1 MADRTVVAATREVAR
16 RTMSEDELAVLYML
30 DRGQVVSAINAP
42 APILARLLRAELI
55 TADGVHEQVDALTK
69 DPTYA
74 SRVVL
79 TEYGRR
85 KCRELREAGVFEDV
99 LDPNSLS

>member
-1 MADRTVVAATREVAR
+1 MIAATREVAR
-16 RTMSEDELAVLYML
+16 RTLSTDELAVLWML

-55 TADGVHEQVDALTK
+55 VGDGVHEEVDALMK

-85 KCRELREAGVFEDV
+85 KCRELREAGVFEGV
-99 LDPNSLS
+99 LDPELLS